1 MTDWTEICP
10 LEQIPRLGAR
20 VLPTPGGNI
29 SLFRTSDDRVFALTD
44 RCPHRGGPLSQGI
57 VHGHFVTCPLH
68 DFVIDLTTGK
78 AVAPD
83 EGCAN
88 SYPVRVEQGMVLI
101 SLDRPETAT
110 EAA

>member
-1 MTDWTEICP
+1 MTEWLEICH
-10 LEQIPRLGAR
+10 LDQIPRLGAR
-20 VLPTPGGNI
+20 VWPAPGGNI
-29 SLFRTSDDRVFALTD
+29 SLFRTSDDRVFALDD

-68 DFVIDLTTGK
+68 DFVIDLTNGR

-83 EGCAN
+83 KGCTAHHA
-88 SYPVRVEQGMVLI
+88 VRIEHGMVMVLLAPAKSAI
-101 SLDRPETAT
+101 